1 MKKKNKTTSMI
12 WEFLKGCRMMFL
24 VSIFSAVIMALADMI
39 NPQIIRMAVDNV
51 IGGNPSEFSDII
63 MSIVNVFGGFTYLK
77 QHIWIMAIAIVI
89 VALVKVV
96 FQYIFRVS
104 NTKASEKFVKN
115 MRDSLFSH
123 IEHLPYSWL

>member
-1 MKKKNKTTSMI
+1 
-12 WEFLKGCRMMFL
+12 MFL

-89 VALVKVV
+89 VAP
-96 FQYIFRVS
+96 VS
-104 NTKASEKFVKN
+104 YT
-115 MRDSLFSH
+115 
-123 IEHLPYSWL
+123 HLDVYKRQP

>member
-51 IGGNPSEFSDII
+51 IGGNPSAVLRYYNEYCKCFWRI
-63 MSIVNVFGGFTYLK
+63 
-77 QHIWIMAIAIVI
+77 
-89 VALVKVV
+89 
-96 FQYIFRVS
+96 YIS
-104 NTKASEKFVKN
+104 
-115 MRDSLFSH
+115 
-123 IEHLPYSWL
+123 